1 MSWKKSTIGNVLS
14 VIKNGINCEQ
24 NKIPIGYKITRI
36 ETIAKRQFDF
46 DRVGYAN
53 LTENEKERSKLKVGD
68 ILFSHINSPVH
79 VGKTAIYQGDKEIY
93 HGINLLLM
101 RTNED
106 VNPYFFNYFLNYLF
120 FTGYWKKKCKQSV
133 NQASVNQKDI
143 SKVEFSYPSLSIQ
156 QSIVAKFDK
165 IFAEIDK
172 ASGAAETNVRN
183 TKDFLNNFISEKLNE
198 KNGKNFEFKKIIEV
212 LTDYHA
218 NGSYKVLKK
227 NVEIKSDKSF
237 AWMVRSTDFENNFQN
252 NFRYIDKKA
261 YEFLKKSKIF
271 GGEILMCKIGNAGEV
286 YLMPKISSPCSL
298 AMNLFLI
305 RVNKNICITKF
316 VYYFLI
322 SNNGK
327 LQIFN
332 KLKGATTKTITKEN
346 VKSLKIPLVD
356 LETQKLFV
364 KKIEEIEKITNNLIK
379 KYNHKIDLFN
389 ILRNSILNQAF
400 NGELA
405 KVV

>member
-1 MSWKKSTIGNVLS
+1 MSFVKLTLDDVCDLITCGVAKRPNYVD
-14 VIKNGINCEQ
+14 NGIPFLSARNVKNQKVVWDNYRYISKDAHVELTKN
-24 NKIPIGYKITRI
+24 NKPR
-36 ETIAKRQFDF
+36 
-46 DRVGYAN
+46 
-53 LTENEKERSKLKVGD
+53 VGD
-68 ILFSHINSPVH
+68 ILYTRVGSYGEAAIVDKNIEFSVFVSLTLIKPSNKIFNKYLTYYLNSPEIKELAKKSISGSG
-79 VGKTAIYQGDKEIY
+79 VG
-93 HGINLLLM
+93 NLNVSVVRKFPILL
-101 RTNED
+101 
-106 VNPYFFNYFLNYLF
+106 PPL
-120 FTGYWKKKCKQSV
+120 
-133 NQASVNQKDI
+133 
-143 SKVEFSYPSLSIQ
+143 PIQ
-156 QSIVAKFDK
+156 QKIVAKLDK

-172 ASGAAETNVRN
+172 AILATETNVRN
-183 TKDFLNNFISEKLNE
+183 TKDFLNNFISEKLNK
-198 KNGKNFEFKKIIEV
+198 KNGKIIEFKKIIEV

-298 AMNLFLI
+298 SMNLFLI

-316 VYYFLI
+316 VYFFLI

-379 KYNHKIDLFN
+379 KYNHQIDLFN

-400 NGELA
+400 NGELVKA
-405 KVV
+405 A

>member
-1 MSWKKSTIGNVLS
+1 MILKDICVVDWGNTELTKSSYVENGRFLAVSAAGCDGKIDHYEHESDVSVLSAIGAQCGKMFFPNTKFTAIKNTITLKPKENVLGKYIFYLFTS
-14 VIKNGINCEQ
+14 INL
-24 NKIPIGYKITRI
+24 P
-36 ETIAKRQFDF
+36 KRGTGQPFI
-46 DRVGYAN
+46 
-53 LTENEKERSKLKVGD
+53 SKGD
-68 ILFSHINSPVH
+68 IEKFVIPQILP
-79 VGKTAIYQGDKEIY
+79 
-93 HGINLLLM
+93 L
-101 RTNED
+101 
-106 VNPYFFNYFLNYLF
+106 P
-120 FTGYWKKKCKQSV
+120 
-133 NQASVNQKDI
+133 
-143 SKVEFSYPSLSIQ
+143 IQ
-156 QSIVAKFDK
+156 QKIVAKLDK

-172 ASGAAETNVRN
+172 AVAAAEANVRN

-305 RVNKNICITKF
+305 R
-316 VYYFLI
+316 
-322 SNNGK
+322 
-327 LQIFN
+327 FN
-332 KLKGATTKTITKEN
+332 
-346 VKSLKIPLVD
+346 S
-356 LETQKLFV
+356 
-364 KKIEEIEKITNNLIK
+364 LIK
-379 KYNHKIDLFN
+379 YQVRL
-389 ILRNSILNQAF
+389 
-400 NGELA
+400 
-405 KVV
+405 

>member
-1 MSWKKSTIGNVLS
+1 MNFN
-14 VIKNGINCEQ
+14 IKNLGDICEFQGGSQPPKSQFIYQPKKGYVRLLQIRDFGSEKNQTYISINEK
-24 NKIPIGYKITRI
+24 NKICNEDNIMIGRYGASVGKILRGKSGAYNVALMKAI
-36 ETIAKRQFDF
+36 P
-46 DRVGYAN
+46 
-53 LTENEKERSKLKVGD
+53 NEK
-68 ILFSHINSPVH
+68 II
-79 VGKTAIYQGDKEIY
+79 QKEY
-93 HGINLLLM
+93 LWYYFHSSYFQINLKNISIRQAQNGFSKEDIFNFPILL
-101 RTNED
+101 
-106 VNPYFFNYFLNYLF
+106 PPL
-120 FTGYWKKKCKQSV
+120 
-133 NQASVNQKDI
+133 
-143 SKVEFSYPSLSIQ
+143 PIQ
-156 QSIVAKFDK
+156 EKIVAKLDK

-172 ASGAAETNVRN
+172 AVAAAETNVRN
-183 TKDFLNNFISEKLNE
+183 TKDFLNNFISEKLNK
-198 KNGKNFEFKKIIEV
+198 KNGKNVEFKKIIEV

-218 NGSYKVLKK
+218 NGCYKVLKK

-400 NGELA
+400 NGELV
-405 KVV
+405 KVA

>member
-1 MSWKKSTIGNVLS
+1 MNFN
-14 VIKNGINCEQ
+14 IKNLGDICEFQGGSQPPKSQFIYQPKKGYVRLLQIRDFGSEKNQTYIPINEK
-24 NKIPIGYKITRI
+24 NKICNEDSIMIGRYGASVGKILRGKSGAYNVALMKAI
-36 ETIAKRQFDF
+36 P
-46 DRVGYAN
+46 
-53 LTENEKERSKLKVGD
+53 NEK
-68 ILFSHINSPVH
+68 II
-79 VGKTAIYQGDKEIY
+79 QKEY
-93 HGINLLLM
+93 LWHYFHSSYFQINLKNISIRQAQNGFSKEDIFNLPILL
-101 RTNED
+101 
-106 VNPYFFNYFLNYLF
+106 PPL
-120 FTGYWKKKCKQSV
+120 
-133 NQASVNQKDI
+133 
-143 SKVEFSYPSLSIQ
+143 PIQ
-156 QSIVAKFDK
+156 EKIVAKLDK

-172 ASGAAETNVRN
+172 AVAGAETNVRN
-183 TKDFLNNFISEKLNE
+183 TKDFLNNFISEKLNK
-198 KNGKNFEFKKIIEV
+198 KNKKNVEFKKIIEV

-316 VYYFLI
+316 VYFFLI

-332 KLKGATTKTITKEN
+332 KLKGAITKTITKEN

-400 NGELA
+400 NGELV
-405 KVV
+405 KVA